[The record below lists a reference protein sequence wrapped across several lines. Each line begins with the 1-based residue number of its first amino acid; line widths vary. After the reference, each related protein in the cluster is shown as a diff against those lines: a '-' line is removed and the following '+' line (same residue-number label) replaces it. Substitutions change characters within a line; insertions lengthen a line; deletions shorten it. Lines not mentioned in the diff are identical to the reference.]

1 MSLTDFGSV
10 SSQIGGGTIGQ
21 NAQRN
26 FRNEMDMAGVGLQT
40 MAAEKA
46 RGFQRKALIETAEF
60 GQAPVPTGGGI
71 NPILGGATKALEALK
86 GIGGLFGQNSGG
98 GFGSQGAYGIGQAAT
113 SGFDLGGS
121 IFSSGALES
130 ASSGA
135 FDIGSAAGSFF

>member
-40 MAAEKA
+40 IAAEKA
-46 RGFQRKALIETAEF
+46 RGFQREALIETAKL

-71 NPILGGATKALEALK
+71 NGALGGATQALK
-86 GIGGLFGQNSGG
+86 GIGNLFGQNSGG

-130 ASSGA
+130 ASAGA
-135 FDIGSAAGSFF
+135 FDIGIGSAAGSFF